1 MKFKK
6 IVTASLKTIR
16 TLLIHPGAFFVILN
30 DQTPFKKYLKKK
42 YNIEQFKTVD
52 INTFLTERKGEIENY
67 TFLDGSSLI
76 TDLVLLRS
84 LARSLPE
91 CEYLEIGTWRGE
103 SIINVAKEAKH
114 CTSINLSPG
123 DIVKFGYDKEYADLH
138 SCLIKDTTNITLI
151 YANSL
156 NFDFHSLNKKFD
168 LIFVDGDHSYETV
181 KSDSTKVYELLR
193 NDDSIIVWHDS
204 GFNPET
210 PRHSVI
216 AGILDGMPQET
227 HANIYHVSNS
237 ICAIYTKKHLKASYQ
252 NKHIKPDKVFNV
264 SIENIPF
271 D

>member
-1 MKFKK
+1 MTIKK
-6 IVTASLKTIR
+6 IVTASLRTFR
-16 TLLIHPGAFFVILN
+16 TLLIHPGSFFLILS
-30 DQTPFKKYLKKK
+30 DQTPFQKYLKKK
-42 YNIEQFKTVD
+42 YNIEQLKTVD
-52 INTFLTERKGEIENY
+52 INTFLTERKGKIENY

-103 SIINVAKEAKH
+103 SIVNVAKEAKH
-114 CTSINLSPG
+114 CTSINLSPQ
-123 DIVKFGYDKEYADLH
+123 DIVKLGYDKEYAELH
-138 SCLIKDTTNITLI
+138 SCLIKNATNITQI

-156 NFDFHSLNKKFD
+156 KFDFNSLNKKFD
-168 LIFVDGDHSYETV
+168 LIFVDGDHNYETV
-181 KSDSTKVYELLR
+181 KSDSAKVFNLLR
-193 NDDSIIVWHDS
+193 NDDSVIVWHDS
-204 GFNPET
+204 AFNPET

-216 AGILDGMPQET
+216 AGILDGMPTET

-237 ICAIYTKKHLKASYQ
+237 ICAIYTKRQVVAAYQ
-252 NKHIKPDKVFNV
+252 NKYIKPDKVFNV

>member
-6 IVTASLKTIR
+6 IVNASLKTIK
-16 TLLIHPGAFFVILN
+16 TLLIHPASIFLVIG
-30 DQTPFKKYLKKK
+30 DQTPYRKYLKKK
-42 YNIEQFKTVD
+42 YDVEHLKTVD
-52 INTFLTERKGEIENY
+52 INTFLTERKGEIESY

-84 LARSLPE
+84 IAHSLPN

-114 CTSINLSPG
+114 CTSINLSPE
-123 DIVKFGYDKEYADLH
+123 DIVKFGFEKEYADLH
-138 SCLIKDTTNITLI
+138 SCLIKNATNITQV

-156 NFDFHSLNKKFD
+156 SFDFQSLNKKFD

-181 KSDSTKVYELLR
+181 KSDSAKVFELLR
-193 NDDSIIVWHDS
+193 NDDSMIVWHDY

-216 AGILDGMPQET
+216 AGILDGMPAET
-227 HANIYHVSNS
+227 HANIYHVSNT
-237 ICAIYTKKHLKASYQ
+237 ICAIYTKKQVVAAYQ
-252 NKHIKPDKVFNV
+252 SKYIKPDKVFNV

>member
-1 MKFKK
+1 MTIKK
-6 IVTASLKTIR
+6 IVNALLKTIK
-16 TLLIHPGAFFVILN
+16 TLFIHPSSIFLVLS
-30 DQTPFKKYLKKK
+30 DQTPYRKYLKKK
-42 YNIEQFKTVD
+42 YGIEQLKTVD
-52 INTFLTERKGEIENY
+52 INTFLTERKGGIENY

-84 LARSLPE
+84 IAHSLPN

-114 CTSINLSPG
+114 CTSINLSPD
-123 DIVKFGYDKEYADLH
+123 DIVKLGYDKQYADLH
-138 SCLIKDTTNITLI
+138 NCLIKNATNITQV

-156 NFDFHSLNKKFD
+156 SFDFHTLNKKFD
-168 LIFVDGDHSYETV
+168 LIFVDGDHNYESV
-181 KSDSTKVYELLR
+181 KSDSAKVFELLR
-193 NDDSIIVWHDS
+193 NDDSMIVWHDS

-216 AGILDGMPQET
+216 AGILDGMPIET

-237 ICAIYTKKHLKASYQ
+237 ICAIYTMKQVVAAYQ
-252 NKHIKPDKVFNV
+252 SKYIKPNKTFNV